1 MSSAAVKTRLSAE
14 EYLTIERQAERK
26 SEFYDGEI
34 FAMAGGLEPH
44 NLIALNVGSELRF
57 QLKKRPCKVYPS
69 DMRVKIPATGLYTYP
84 DVMVVCGKPAF
95 ETEIKETLLN
105 PVLIAEVLSESTEAY
120 DRGTKFGH
128 YRRIPSFRE
137 YLLVAQSQF
146 RIEQFIKQNDGS
158 WLFFETSDPE
168 SVVKLPSIDCVLSLS
183 EVYDKVE
190 LV

>member
-1 MSSAAVKTRLSAE
+1 
-14 EYLTIERQAERK
+14 
-26 SEFYDGEI
+26 
-34 FAMAGGLEPH
+34 
-44 NLIALNVGSELRF
+44 
-57 QLKKRPCKVYPS
+57 
-69 DMRVKIPATGLYTYP
+69 
-84 DVMVVCGKPAF
+84 MVVCGKPAF